1 MRLLCCLLS
10 GMVLVLSSCG
20 DSTSPT
26 PVINEGNWAGI
37 TYDDDAITFVVRDGS
52 VDSLQ
57 AVIICVF
64 GAFADTVTWNA
75 YDVNINNNYFFTSES
90 VGTSPSYFFSVG
102 GTFNPPNNVSG
113 MFVKIGA
120 YANPDSIWFSDSAS
134 WEGSHQ

>member
-1 MRLLCCLLS
+1 MKLICCLLT

-26 PVINEGNWAGI
+26 PVINEGNWVG
-37 TYDDDAITFVVRDGS
+37 TTFDGDALTFVVGDGS

-57 AVIICVF
+57 AIIICTF
-64 GAFADTVTWNA
+64 GTFTDTVTWHA
-75 YDVNINNNYFFTSES
+75 YDLNISNNYFFTSES

-102 GTFNPPNNVSG
+102 GTFDPPNNVSG

-120 YANPDSIWFSDSAS
+120 YANPDSTWFSDSSS